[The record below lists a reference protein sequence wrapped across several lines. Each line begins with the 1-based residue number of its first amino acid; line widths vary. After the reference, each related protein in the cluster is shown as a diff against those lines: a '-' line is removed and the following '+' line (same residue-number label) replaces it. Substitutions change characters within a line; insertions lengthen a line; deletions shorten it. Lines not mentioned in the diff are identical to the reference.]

1 MVLVYVS
8 PFLLFLIRGSLS
20 LIFFKESNLTHDP
33 IDLKHDG
40 NFCRSFLRF
49 RLEIGRTV
57 PKALDDR
64 IRNKACYARDRVC
77 EAMVVHR
84 IWCIAR
90 VDEVPRGHG
99 ACEVDD
105 ALRGHGAC

>member
-1 MVLVYVS
+1 M
-8 PFLLFLIRGSLS
+8 
-20 LIFFKESNLTHDP
+20 IFFKESNLTHDP

-84 IWCIAR
+84 AYGVSQGLMRYHEVMGLAR
-90 VDEVPRGHG
+90 WMMHYEVMGLAR
-99 ACEVDD
+99 
-105 ALRGHGAC
+105 